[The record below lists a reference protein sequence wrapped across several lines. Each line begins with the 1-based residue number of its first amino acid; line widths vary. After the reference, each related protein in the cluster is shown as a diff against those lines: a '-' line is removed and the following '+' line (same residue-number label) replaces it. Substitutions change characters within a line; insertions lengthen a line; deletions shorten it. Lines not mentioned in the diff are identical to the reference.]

1 MEEDQIREDM
11 LKERREW
18 IQEVK
23 TQKGGKPPEDVKGF
37 YERVVKEDDKDDE
50 GGEGGDDDED
60 AKGKKGKKEEPKK
73 GKGKKG
79 AAAGEDDDDKQII
92 KIGPSEV
99 IQKYDEFYEDY
110 NNIWA
115 NKDESENYQQ
125 HFDRDM
131 ARGEM
136 LPVVQDEL
144 KKRVDDMLKI
154 ELENMRLIAGIKA
167 KKKKKGK
174 KKGKKKK
181 KKKGPKLPGLTKAF
195 WDIPMKTHL
204 ENLVKENIVRKV
216 PERSLTSFIGEFNY
230 LHSMLDNIKDCPYDP
245 SMALIRQLV
254 TEYIIFPLGSE
265 LVRKRHPAQIKSFLF
280 YGPSGS
286 GKTHVVEAIASETNS
301 IVLDLSPVVLERA
314 KPYLGGGKKKD
325 DELIATVMFV
335 AKEYQPS
342 IIYIDEAEKVW
353 PAKKKGKKGKKPKKD
368 PNAPQRIKK
377 TLAKWKGKFVE
388 DDFRITI
395 IGCTSE
401 PESCSKKEFKKFF
414 DKSIYFPFPDYSTRR
429 LMWKSFIEELGGLL
443 RADFPL
449 STLAHISHGYSAG
462 SIRKSCEAVLTKYRR
477 SSVRKQAFSLTNL
490 HL

>member
-1 MEEDQIREDM
+1 M
-11 LKERREW
+11 
-18 IQEVK
+18 
-23 TQKGGKPPEDVKGF
+23 
-37 YERVVKEDDKDDE
+37 
-50 GGEGGDDDED
+50 
-60 AKGKKGKKEEPKK
+60 
-73 GKGKKG
+73 
-79 AAAGEDDDDKQII
+79 
-92 KIGPSEV
+92 KIGPTEI
-99 IQKYDEFYEDY
+99 IQKFDEFYEDY
-110 NNIWA
+110 NKVWA
-115 NKDESENYQQ
+115 NKDESDNYKQ
-125 HFDRDM
+125 HFDRPM
-131 ARGEM
+131 AHDEM

-204 ENLVKENIVRKV
+204 ENLVKDNIVRKL
-216 PERSLTSFIGEFNY
+216 PERSLSSFIGEFNY
-230 LHSMLDNIKDCPYDP
+230 LHSMLDNIKDTPYDP

-265 LVRKRHPAQIKSFLF
+265 MVRQRHPEQIKSFLF
-280 YGPSGS
+280 YGPSGT
-286 GKTHVVEAIASETNS
+286 GKTHMVESIASETNS

-314 KPYLGGGKKKD
+314 KAYLGGGKKKD

-353 PAKKKGKKGKKPKKD
+353 PAKKKGKKGKKAKKD

-377 TLAKWKGKFVE
+377 TLAKWKGKFIE
-388 DDFRITI
+388 DNFRITI

-429 LMWKSFIEELGGLL
+429 LMWKSFIEELGGYL
-443 RADFPL
+443 RPDFPL
-449 STLAHISHGYSAG
+449 STLAHISHGFSAG
-462 SIRKSCEAVLTKYRR
+462 SIRKSCEAVLTNYRKT
-477 SSVRKQAFSLTNL
+477 SVSQNL
-490 HL
+490 NFHT